1 MNYATEE
8 VRHEVSFGIYMYF
21 TAWKR

>member
-8 VRHEVSFGIYMYF
+8 VRHEVSFGIYIYF
-21 TAWKR
+21 TARKR